1 MHLPLSLSFFFPR
14 HMFSAGVTADSRR
27 QSGRLNAQ
35 WQVLLLLLIQLL
47 RLLKQVQN
55 QRLNARFW
63 RSSTADIKSK
73 AMSAVSVIKNKANTA
88 KVRSEISITAITTTI
103 SSHSFIHLPILPY
116 LLAVIAD
123 TAVATAHIIVAWL
136 DRATLPSTLSF
147 SLPLLVTFTAL
158 SILSLQLRQQQCRLV
173 NTPSDQESSHITHT
187 HTLMCR
193 CNANNLT
200 LASLTNYCRQRTVLS
215 LPAQLGRESAP
226 LTPLQNSRCW
236 WWSIWRDY
244 M

>member
-1 MHLPLSLSFFFPR
+1 
-14 HMFSAGVTADSRR
+14 
-27 QSGRLNAQ
+27 
-35 WQVLLLLLIQLL
+35 
-47 RLLKQVQN
+47 
-55 QRLNARFW
+55 
-63 RSSTADIKSK
+63 
-73 AMSAVSVIKNKANTA
+73 MSAVSVIKNKANTG

-187 HTLMCR
+187 HTHVQVQCKQF
-193 CNANNLT
+193 NT
-200 LASLTNYCRQRTVLS
+200 SLTDKLLSTAYSVQYYHYQHNLAVKVRHWRRCKTADADDDLFEEIICR
-215 LPAQLGRESAP
+215 GREKSKKVSVAG
-226 LTPLQNSRCW
+226 
-236 WWSIWRDY
+236 WRIRVRDSVDWN
-244 M
+244 